1 MKLVIMALMMAM
13 TITMRRKLGMC
24 LRMWWFKRHRM
35 QLPSELQRVRDQ
47 VGDDDDD
54 QNDDDDDY
62 YKEDYQDD
70 YDDAFE
76 VDGEILHMGSVRIVE
91 KMTIMMLLMMI

>member
-1 MKLVIMALMMAM
+1 
-13 TITMRRKLGMC
+13 MC

-76 VDGEILHMGSVRIVE
+76 VDGEIFIWVPSELW
-91 KMTIMMLLMMI
+91 KMTIMTLVVMI